1 MRWHSAE
8 LAGTFW
14 AVVLNGL
21 LAEQPE
27 QPLPWLG
34 AWPSAAL
41 LWVELTGVE
50 ARYVVSKL
58 RAFRNVKSGLT
69 MYPAAK
75 KTSVLHGLPPHYACA
90 MLAVF
95 AE

>member
-34 AWPSAAL
+34 AWLQSVVGRRKRTAEINDCDLEGAKQLLLAL
-41 LWVELTGVE
+41 GV
-50 ARYVVSKL
+50 L
-58 RAFRNVKSGLT
+58 
-69 MYPAAK
+69 
-75 KTSVLHGLPPHYACA
+75 
-90 MLAVF
+90 
-95 AE
+95 

>member
-21 LAEQPE
+21 LAEKPE

-41 LWVELTGVE
+41 LG
-50 ARYVVSKL
+50 
-58 RAFRNVKSGLT
+58 
-69 MYPAAK
+69 
-75 KTSVLHGLPPHYACA
+75 
-90 MLAVF
+90 
-95 AE
+95 

>member
-34 AWPSAAL
+34 AWPSAAPVSYTHLTLPTIL
-41 LWVELTGVE
+41 LV
-50 ARYVVSKL
+50 
-58 RAFRNVKSGLT
+58 
-69 MYPAAK
+69 
-75 KTSVLHGLPPHYACA
+75 
-90 MLAVF
+90 
-95 AE
+95 